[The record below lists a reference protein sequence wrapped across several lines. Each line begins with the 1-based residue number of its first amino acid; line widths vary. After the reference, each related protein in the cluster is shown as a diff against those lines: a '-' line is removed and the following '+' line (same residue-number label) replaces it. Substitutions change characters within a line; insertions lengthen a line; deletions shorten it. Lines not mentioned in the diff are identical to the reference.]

1 MSGIIIY
8 KSKYGA
14 TKRYAEW
21 ISEETGFKTVE
32 ASKAKIEEVK
42 QYDTVILGGG
52 IYASGISVLS
62 FLKKHIDM
70 LKGKKVI
77 VFCCGASPYDEEAFQ
92 AIIRHNMKDE
102 LFSIPC
108 FYCRGAWD
116 MDAMGVVDR
125 NLCKMLRKAV
135 AKKTPSEYE
144 PWEAALMAA
153 GDNKCD
159 WTDKA
164 YIAPVL
170 EELNK

>member
-14 TKRYAEW
+14 AKRYAEW
-21 ISEETGFKTVE
+21 LSEETGFKTIE
-32 ASKAKIEEVK
+32 ESKAKIEEVK

-52 IYASGISVLS
+52 IYASGISGLS

-70 LKGKKVI
+70 LKTKKVI

-92 AIIRHNMKDE
+92 AIIRHNMKDK

-116 MDAMGVVDR
+116 MDSMGMVDR

-135 AKKTPSEYE
+135 AKKAPSEYE

-164 YIAPVL
+164 YIAPIL